1 MQKLTRTAMA
11 AVGLGILAV
20 AGDTTR
26 AQSQSLRAS
35 LAGRVTADRG
45 EVRALRVKA
54 RDTGRK
60 VTYTVFT
67 SKGRYQFY
75 NLPAGTYDLRVLE
88 DNLDSP
94 VQTVELKAADT
105 RTVDLA
111 VKARAVVAEGAGSA
125 AAVSQEDYQ
134 GGSTSNRARGPVE
147 LVDFDTLYP
156 PSPVRDRMAKVC
168 FGCHGPSGWHNLT
181 GRSESEWK
189 RRVNRMFDPAGKV
202 AYMEP
207 GVPVVSRDAMSA
219 EEQAEVVKYLV
230 ANFGPGTKRRDLK
243 LDQVVRDEDAL
254 AQVLYVEYEVPPIPE
269 GLKYAN
275 EAPYRRMHDI
285 APSRAQRGLVW
296 ISGNHSGS
304 IVSVDTSKPE
314 LTMEQRT
321 REVFIKNPGNLNVT
335 PHGIIEEQGS
345 VYWAEL
351 SGDRIGKLD
360 PKSGQIERFR
370 LPTEGGGPHTLQA
383 DSKGNIFYTYF
394 AETNKLGRVD
404 MKTKVAT
411 EIDVPVKSWTG
422 YGMIVDKKDRV
433 WMSGL
438 SQPVV
443 PMYDTAAKTWT
454 VFKVS
459 YPTRRPIAD
468 SKGRVWVAEYFGN
481 MIGMIDPSTG
491 EVKEYTMPLKYGNPY
506 EIRSDEEDNLWIDN
520 GTYNSLVKFD
530 QKTKTFTYVPFPGLR
545 MHTPKMELDPFEKGT
560 IWCVLGAPSQ
570 LVAFRP
576 KGNVPGRLADSGR

>member
-1 MQKLTRTAMA
+1 MHTRTRRTIAAAGLIALAMA
-11 AVGLGILAV
+11 GP
-20 AGDTTR
+20 TTR
-26 AQSQSLRAS
+26 AQGQSARAS
-35 LAGRVTADRG
+35 LSGRVTADRG

-75 NLPAGTYDLRVLE
+75 NLPAGSYDVRVLE

-94 VQTVELKAADT
+94 VQNVELKAADT
-105 RTVDLA
+105 RTVDIA
-111 VKARAVVAEGAGSA
+111 VKARAAVVEGAGA
-125 AAVSQEDYQ
+125 AASVSQEDYK
-134 GGSTSNRARGPVE
+134 STAPGNRARGPVE

-156 PSPVRDRMAKVC
+156 PSPIRDRMVKVC
-168 FGCHGPSGWHNLT
+168 FPCHGPSGWHDLA

-202 AYMEP
+202 AYMST
-207 GVPVVSRDAMSA
+207 GVPVVSRQTMSV

-230 ANFGPGTKRRDLK
+230 TNFGPSAKRRDLK
-243 LDQVVRDEDAL
+243 LDQFVRDEDAL
-254 AQVLYVEYEVPPIPE
+254 SQVLYVEYEVPPIPE
-269 GLKYAN
+269 GLTYAN

-285 APSRAQRGLVW
+285 APSKAQRGLVW
-296 ISGNHSGS
+296 VSGNHTGS

-314 LTMEQRT
+314 MTMEQRT

-335 PHGIIEEQGS
+335 PHGIIEEKGS

-351 SGDRIGKLD
+351 SGDRIGRLD
-360 PKSGQIERFR
+360 PKSGQIERYR
-370 LPTEGGGPHTLQA
+370 LPTEGGGPHTVQA
-383 DSKGNIFYTYF
+383 DSKGNLFYTYF

-404 MKTKVAT
+404 IKTGVAT
-411 EIDVPVKSWTG
+411 EIDLPVKGWTG
-422 YGMIVDKKDRV
+422 YGMIVDAKDRV

-443 PMYDTAAKTWT
+443 PMYDTTAKKWT

-506 EIRSDEEDNLWIDN
+506 EVRSDEEDNIWIDN

-530 QKTKTFTYVPFPGLR
+530 QKTKTFTYVPYPGLR
-545 MHTPKMELDPFEKGT
+545 MHTPKMELDPHEAGT
-560 IWCVLGAPSQ
+560 IWCVLGSPSQ

-576 KGNVPGRLADSGR
+576 KGNVPGRMAAAR